1 MIFYERLGGTAMNKQ
16 ELATAFTDKEAA
28 EAAAVLF
35 NGEVE
40 EE

>member
-1 MIFYERLGGTAMNKQ
+1 MDKQ
-16 ELATAFTDKEAA
+16 ELATAFTDKKAA
-28 EAAAVLF
+28 EAVTVLF